1 MAPLKRPTN
10 LLTMRV
16 VKSHVP
22 PRSIVVLRNG
32 NVYALPYMGPV
43 PSGLAALSEL
53 VRDLSASPDGAPF
66 FSVAVL
72 SPSVIHARAQ
82 AAFDINTL
90 WTEKDEASLSEWREK
105 KIEQWNEGGKMKEKY
120 PERAELDAWMEKQ
133 CQKSKDEA
141 LTIRSN
147 PKVFFDMTLD
157 GEPAGRI
164 VMQLRKDIC
173 PKTAENF
180 RALCTGEK
188 GYGYKA
194 STFHRVIPNL

>member
-10 LLTMRV
+10 ILTMRV
-16 VKSHVP
+16 VKSHVA

-32 NVYALPYMGPV
+32 NVYAPHGACTFRVGSSL
-43 PSGLAALSEL
+43 EL

>member
-1 MAPLKRPTN
+1 MRASSPT
-10 LLTMRV
+10 LPHVLSLFFATAMFTPPHGACTFRV
-16 VKSHVP
+16 GS
-22 PRSIVVLRNG
+22 SL
-32 NVYALPYMGPV
+32 
-43 PSGLAALSEL
+43 EL

>member
-1 MAPLKRPTN
+1 
-10 LLTMRV
+10 
-16 VKSHVP
+16 
-22 PRSIVVLRNG
+22 
-32 NVYALPYMGPV
+32 MGPV

>member
-1 MAPLKRPTN
+1 MFTPCPLPW
-10 LLTMRV
+10 
-16 VKSHVP
+16 
-22 PRSIVVLRNG
+22 
-32 NVYALPYMGPV
+32 
-43 PSGLAALSEL
+43 GLYLQGWQLSREL